1 MYASPDPTKLDAVGT
16 GMDEPLK
23 PSTSCLII
31 LPPSPVPATLERS
44 IPFSLAIAL
53 AKGLAFILSEFT
65 ELTTVS
71 CMFSL
76 DSDAFSTMSVVG

>member
-1 MYASPDPTKLDAVGT
+1 MYASPDTTKLDAAGT

-44 IPFSLAIAL
+44 IPFSVAIAL
-53 AKGLAFILSEFT
+53 AKGLALILSGFA
-65 ELTTVS
+65 ELATVS
-71 CMFSL
+71 CIVSL
-76 DSDAFSTMSVVG
+76 DSDAFFD